1 MAQNISNTHEKELAK
16 YVEQIKVMTELKN
29 QEIKD
34 LKNEIILNEKH
45 FKSVL
50 NKQKEKE
57 PINEFKNA
65 VDDIHKMMQT
75 GILPDVLKSKKEKVD
90 FNNDSLMDRII
101 NTGKKKQTKTVFEN
115 TINFLSEKE
124 TGIVCL

>member
-101 NTGKKKQTKTVFEN
+101 NTGKKRQTKTVFEN